1 MATYATNRDLKD
13 VFPEVDSFD
22 TKTPIYGWVVDSGT
36 RYRADNCG
44 LVTLLFADGADL
56 GAAESNSSDVD
67 TSGTTG
73 EWYYDSS
80 TDAVYYNH
88 TTNNPND
95 MLMESGEDF
104 ATLKT
109 RYLSNASKYLNAM
122 LDGTLPREQF
132 KGSDGSYDYIIIR
145 TTALIAAAFLIR
157 SSAPTNEVTIAMWEE
172 AMGNIDSLNG
182 GKTKLSW
189 QTTGDSSKGII
200 REISVSGALLIV
212 DTRGRYSGVYD
223 RIKITIGTGGVIGT
237 ATYNVYVGSS
247 ENLKTEQVVT
257 NKVINGQYQSIGN
270 GLEIRF
276 QGSADNSSATT
287 NDEWEI
293 EVSGRMEKVD
303 NSSSIRSTRAS
314 RLYV

>member
-22 TKTPIYGWVVDSGT
+22 TKTPIYGWVVHSGSL
-36 RYRADNCG
+36 YRADNCG
-44 LVTLLFADGADL
+44 LVTLLFADGQDL
-56 GAAESNSSDVD
+56 GDAEANSGVVDVN
-67 TSGTTG
+67 G
-73 EWYYDSS
+73 EWYYDSDI
-80 TDAVYYNH
+80 DAVYYYSAS
-88 TTNNPND
+88 NPND

-157 SSAPTNEVTIAMWEE
+157 SSDPTNEVATAMWEE

-200 REISVSGALLIV
+200 REVSVSGALLIV
-212 DTRGRYSGVYD
+212 DTRGRYSGIYD
-223 RIKITIGTGGVIGT
+223 RIKVIIGTGGVIGT
-237 ATYNVYVGSS
+237 ATYNVYAGNA
-247 ENLKTEQVVT
+247 ENLKTAQVVT
-257 NKVINGQYQSIGN
+257 NKTINGQYQSIGN

-276 QGSADNSSATT
+276 QGSSDSSSATT

-293 EVSGRMEKVD
+293 EVSGRLEEVD
-303 NSSSIRSTRAS
+303 NSSSIRSVRAT

>member
-1 MATYATNRDLKD
+1 
-13 VFPEVDSFD
+13 
-22 TKTPIYGWVVDSGT
+22 
-36 RYRADNCG
+36 
-44 LVTLLFADGADL
+44 LLFADGQDL
-56 GAAESNSSDVD
+56 GDAEANSGVVDVN
-67 TSGTTG
+67 G
-73 EWYYDSS
+73 EWYYDSDI
-80 TDAVYYNH
+80 DAVYYYSAS
-88 TTNNPND
+88 NPND

-157 SSAPTNEVTIAMWEE
+157 SSDPTNEVATAMWEE

>member
-22 TKTPIYGWVVDSGT
+22 TKTPIYGWVVHSGSL
-36 RYRADNCG
+36 YRADNCG
-44 LVTLLFADGADL
+44 LVTLLFADGQDL
-56 GAAESNSSDVD
+56 GDAEANSGVVDVN
-67 TSGTTG
+67 G
-73 EWYYDSS
+73 EWYYDSDI
-80 TDAVYYNH
+80 DAVYYYSAS
-88 TTNNPND
+88 NPND

-157 SSAPTNEVTIAMWEE
+157 SSDPTNEVATAMWEE

-189 QTTGDSSKGII
+189 QTTRDSSKGII
-200 REISVSGALLIV
+200 REVSVSGALLIV
-212 DTRGRYSGVYD
+212 DTRGRYSGIYD
-223 RIKITIGTGGVIGT
+223 RIKVIIGTGGVIGT
-237 ATYNVYVGSS
+237 ATYNVYAGNA
-247 ENLKTEQVVT
+247 ENLKTAQVVT
-257 NKVINGQYQSIGN
+257 NKTINGQYQSIGN

-276 QGSADNSSATT
+276 QGSSDSSSATT

-293 EVSGRMEKVD
+293 EVSGRLEEVD
-303 NSSSIRSTRAS
+303 NSSSIRSVRAT

>member
-22 TKTPIYGWVVDSGT
+22 TKTPIYGWVVHSGSL
-36 RYRADNCG
+36 YRADNCG
-44 LVTLLFADGADL
+44 LVTLLFADGQDL
-56 GAAESNSSDVD
+56 GDAEANSGVVDVN
-67 TSGTTG
+67 G
-73 EWYYDSS
+73 EWYYDSDI
-80 TDAVYYNH
+80 DAVYYYSAS
-88 TTNNPND
+88 NPND

-157 SSAPTNEVTIAMWEE
+157 SSDPTNEVAIAMWEE

>member
-22 TKTPIYGWVVDSGT
+22 TKTPIYGWVVHSGSL
-36 RYRADNCG
+36 YRADNCG
-44 LVTLLFADGADL
+44 LVTLLFADGQDL
-56 GAAESNSSDVD
+56 GDAEANSGVVDVN
-67 TSGTTG
+67 G
-73 EWYYDSS
+73 EWYYDSDI
-80 TDAVYYNH
+80 DAVYYYSAS
-88 TTNNPND
+88 NPND

-157 SSAPTNEVTIAMWEE
+157 SSDPTNEVATAMWEE

-200 REISVSGALLIV
+200 REVSVSGALLIV

-223 RIKITIGTGGVIGT
+223 RIKVIIGTGGVIGT
-237 ATYNVYVGSS
+237 ATYNVYAGNA
-247 ENLKTEQVVT
+247 ENLKTAQVVT
-257 NKVINGQYQSIGN
+257 NKTINGQYQSIGN

-276 QGSADNSSATT
+276 QGSSDSSSATT

-293 EVSGRMEKVD
+293 EVSGRLEEVD
-303 NSSSIRSTRAS
+303 NSSSIRSVRAT

>member
-1 MATYATNRDLKD
+1 
-13 VFPEVDSFD
+13 
-22 TKTPIYGWVVDSGT
+22 
-36 RYRADNCG
+36 
-44 LVTLLFADGADL
+44 LLFADGQDL
-56 GAAESNSSDVD
+56 GDAEANSGVVDVN
-67 TSGTTG
+67 G
-73 EWYYDSS
+73 EWYYDSDI
-80 TDAVYYNH
+80 DAVYYYSAS
-88 TTNNPND
+88 NPND

-157 SSAPTNEVTIAMWEE
+157 SSDPTNEVATAMWEE

-200 REISVSGALLIV
+200 REVSVSGALLIV
-212 DTRGRYSGVYD
+212 DTRGRYSGIYD
-223 RIKITIGTGGVIGT
+223 RIKVIIGTGGVIGT
-237 ATYNVYVGSS
+237 ATYNVYAGNA
-247 ENLKTEQVVT
+247 ENLKTAQVVT
-257 NKVINGQYQSIGN
+257 NKTINGQYQSIGN

-276 QGSADNSSATT
+276 QGSSDSSSATT

-293 EVSGRMEKVD
+293 EVSGRLEEVD
-303 NSSSIRSTRAS
+303 NSSSIRSVRAT